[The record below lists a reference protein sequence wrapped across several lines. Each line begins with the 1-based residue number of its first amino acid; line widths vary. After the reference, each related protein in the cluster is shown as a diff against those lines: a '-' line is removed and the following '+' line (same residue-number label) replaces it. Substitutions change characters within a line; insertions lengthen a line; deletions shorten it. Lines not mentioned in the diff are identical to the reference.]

1 MPGQLWDSTETNV
14 IVSID
19 PWMMSDEYQ
28 SVISTGLQTMKYIVI
43 ASLLVVETS
52 VQVTEH
58 LDHKS
63 VLSSTPCHAWEV
75 ILYYVYVNQT
85 TIQSWPL

>member
-1 MPGQLWDSTETNV
+1 MPDQLWDSTETNV

-19 PWMMSDEYQ
+19 TWMMSDEYR
-28 SVISTGLQTMKYIVI
+28 SVISPGHQTMKYIVI
-43 ASLLVVETS
+43 ASLLVVETR

-58 LDHKS
+58 FYHKS

-75 ILYYVYVNQT
+75 ILVV
-85 TIQSWPL
+85 IVK